1 MLKYIFKRILMMIPV
16 ILGIILLVFT
26 IMSFSPGDPGS
37 LILGPMATE
46 EEIYEMNDSLGW
58 YDPLPVRYVNY
69 VLDMI
74 RGDLGVSWIN
84 NLPVTQEIA
93 NKFPITLRLTVLSII
108 LTVIV
113 CIPLGVIAALKQYSI
128 ADNVSMFL
136 ALILSAMPVFWL
148 GLMLILTFSLKLDM
162 LPVTGA
168 DTWKHFI
175 LPTITTAAGTIAVC
189 TRMTRTTMVEVLRED
204 YIRTARAKGADE
216 QRVVFKHA
224 LRNTLIPVITLLG
237 INFGTMLGGTVLV
250 ETVFG
255 MPGIGLLLVTAI
267 RSKDIPVVLG
277 ATVVLAICFSIVNLL
292 TDISYSIV
300 DPRIS
305 KS

>member
-37 LILGPMATE
+37 LILGPLASE
-46 EEIYEMNDSLGW
+46 EEIHAVNESLGY

-69 VLDMI
+69 VFDLL
-74 RGDLGVSWIN
+74 RGDMGNSYIN

-93 NKFPITLRLTVLSII
+93 SKFPVTFRLTVYSIV
-108 LTVIV
+108 LTVLV
-113 CIPLGVIAALKQYSI
+113 CIPLGVIAALRQYSI

-136 ALILSAMPVFWL
+136 ALILSSMPVFWL
-148 GLMLILTFSLKLDM
+148 GLMLILTFSLKLDL

-175 LPTITTAAGTIAVC
+175 LPTISTAAGTIAVC

-204 YIRTARAKGADE
+204 YIRTARAKGAGE
-216 QRVVFKHA
+216 GRVVFKHA

-250 ETVFG
+250 ESVFG

-267 RSKDIPVVLG
+267 RS
-277 ATVVLAICFSIVNLL
+277 
-292 TDISYSIV
+292 
-300 DPRIS
+300 RRRE